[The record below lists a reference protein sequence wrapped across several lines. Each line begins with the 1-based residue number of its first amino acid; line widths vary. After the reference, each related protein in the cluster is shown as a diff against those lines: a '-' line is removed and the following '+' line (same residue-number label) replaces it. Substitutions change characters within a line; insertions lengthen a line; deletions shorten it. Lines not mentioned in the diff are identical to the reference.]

1 MEPLRLFG
9 IPISG
14 VGYYMN
20 WVLTNA
26 QIELMAADVSVVDYG
41 KEGKDR
47 KKRKKGEFDNTPA
60 DASEIRKA
68 NEEWLK
74 KYGDKKDAGT
84 GLDIGDI
91 LGGNKNEIIGIK
103 IK

>member
-9 IPISG
+9 IPISDI
-14 VGYYMN
+14 GYYMN

-26 QIELMAADVSVVDYG
+26 QIELMAADVSVVDYNT
-41 KEGKDR
+41 GKD
-47 KKRKKGEFDNTPA
+47 KNKRKKGEFDNTPA
-60 DASEIRKA
+60 DTDEIKKA

-74 KYGDKKDAGT
+74 KYGSQEGAGT
-84 GLDIGDI
+84 GLSIADV
-91 LGGNKNEIIGIK
+91 LGGGGMSEVGIK